1 MARQVRA
8 MGDGA
13 TARPRSAPAVSRAAG
28 AGLLALVLVL
38 LLTVPAVAEP
48 PFILDPGPITDPVG
62 AIADPAAPLQAIERL
77 EAETGTQLFAAF
89 VASFDAMDTQ
99 TWANETASM
108 SGLGGNDVLLA
119 VAVEDRVYAP
129 INVAATFPLSDLQLD
144 RIATDQVEPR
154 LAEADWAGAVV
165 AAAEGLCAEL
175 GGDCGAAAPPGDP
188 SDAEA
193 TDAPEP
199 GATEAPG
206 ATSPPGARSDRQG
219 PGGATWLLLL
229 VAAGAVLWWLRSRSS
244 RTGAGG
250 SPSGVGAPEAAEEGD
265 ELARLPL
272 VELRRR
278 AGSLLV
284 ELDDAVR
291 TSDEEVAF
299 AEAEF
304 GSELAAP
311 FRASVAAARA
321 ALGHAFTLHQRLNDA
336 QPEDDATQRSM
347 YTEIIRR
354 CEAADEELESHAAEF
369 DALRQRREQVADA
382 VPALEAR
389 IGRAEARLPDAERLV
404 GLLEMAY
411 APGAVAPVR
420 ANATEAADRLDFA
433 VDALAQTTD
442 ALDRDDRNEAVVAFH
457 AAEQALAQAEG
468 LLTAVASSR
477 DELERAAGSLDAA
490 LAELRSDIE
499 QVDQRVRSGASEL
512 AGPLAA
518 ARTVLEETVAARAA
532 QDLDPMAAVARIAE
546 VSVPLDQALERDAQ
560 LRATY
565 AQLEAAASARIQ
577 AVESFIATRRG
588 AVGADARTRLAEAMR
603 SLADA
608 EAARGNDLERA
619 LGLARRAVS
628 LADEAAQLA
637 EADVAAYQ
645 RSPYGGA
652 GGGFPFPGG
661 GFPGGGMP
669 GGRRR
674 GGDLSGVVLGGLV
687 LEGLLRGGRGGG
699 YGGGASRGS
708 RAPRMGGY
716 GGSVSR
722 RGGGGSVGRRGGGGG
737 RF

>member
-1 MARQVRA
+1 

-13 TARPRSAPAVSRAAG
+13 TARARSAPTARRAAG
-28 AGLLALVLVL
+28 AGLPALVLVL

-48 PFILDPGPITDPVG
+48 PLVLDPGPITDRVG

-89 VASFDAMDTQ
+89 VASFDGMNTQ

-144 RIATDQVEPR
+144 RIATGQVEAQ
-154 LAEADWAGAVV
+154 LAEEDWAGAVV

-175 GGDCGAAAPPGDP
+175 GGDCGGAAPPDEP
-188 SDAEA
+188 ADTDA

-199 GATEAPG
+199 GATEASGTEAPG
-206 ATSPPGARSDRQG
+206 ATSPPGAVGDRRG

-229 VAAGAVLWWLRSRSS
+229 VAAGAALWWLRSRSA

-250 SPSGVGAPEAAEEGD
+250 SPSGAGASGAAEEGD

-304 GSELAAP
+304 GAELAAP

-321 ALGHAFTLHQRLNDA
+321 TLGHAFALHQRLNDA
-336 QPEDDATQRSM
+336 HPEDDATQRSM

-389 IGRAEARLPDAERLV
+389 IGQVEARLPEAERLV
-404 GLLEMAY
+404 GLLETAH
-411 APGAVAPVR
+411 APAAVAPVR
-420 ANATEAADRLDFA
+420 ANAAEAADRLDFA
-433 VDALAQTTD
+433 ADALAQTTD
-442 ALDRDDRNEAVVAFH
+442 ALARDDRNEAVVVFH
-457 AAEQALAQAEG
+457 AAEQALAQAES
-468 LLTAVASSR
+468 LLTAVASAR
-477 DELERAAGSLDAA
+477 DELERATGSLDAA

-499 QVDQRVRSGASEL
+499 QVDHRVRSGASEL
-512 AGPLAA
+512 AAPLAA

-532 QDLDPMAAVARIAE
+532 QDLDPVAAVARIAE

-603 SLADA
+603 SLAEA
-608 EAARGNDLERA
+608 EAARENDLERA
-619 LGLARRAVS
+619 LGLARRAVA
-628 LADEAAQLA
+628 LADQAAQLA

-652 GGGFPFPGG
+652 GGGFPLPGG
-661 GFPGGGMP
+661 GLPGGGMP

-699 YGGGASRGS
+699 YGGGASRGP

-722 RGGGGSVGRRGGGGG
+722 RGGGGG